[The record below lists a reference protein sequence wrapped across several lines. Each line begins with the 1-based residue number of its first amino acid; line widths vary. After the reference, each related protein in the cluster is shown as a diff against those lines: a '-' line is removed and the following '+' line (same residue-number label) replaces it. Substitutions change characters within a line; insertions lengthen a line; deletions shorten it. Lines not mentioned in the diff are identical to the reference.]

1 LDSLR
6 SQPDH
11 LPAQPGCTVGVQA
24 LRQEKTAVGEQL
36 WHCGA
41 KLADLKAAEVKLAVV
56 KLA

>member
-1 LDSLR
+1 MR